1 MSPRRPR
8 SNPLALAILACLRE
22 KPMHPYEM
30 ATTMRERAKHESIRL
45 NYGSLYSVVEALE
58 RDGLI
63 EAQETVR
70 EGRRPERTIYRL
82 TEPGAE
88 EFADWLADLL
98 RTPAKEYP
106 QFEAGLSLLGGLPPD
121 EAAALLEERSERLE
135 AALAEQRAT
144 LAGALADGLPRL
156 LLVELEYAIAMRDA
170 ELAYTRALAREI
182 ASGALEGVELW
193 RTLHAPEPQTP

>member
-30 ATTMRERAKHESIRL
+30 AATMRERAKHESIRL

-63 EAQETVR
+63 EALQTVR

-82 TEPGAE
+82 TEPGLE
-88 EFADWLADLL
+88 EFADWLTDLL

-106 QFEAGLSLLGGLPPD
+106 QFEAGLSLIAGLPPD
-121 EAAALLEERSERLE
+121 DVAALLEERCERLE

-144 LAGALADGLPRL
+144 LSTVLADGLPRL
-156 LLVELEYAIAMRDA
+156 FLVELEYAIAMRDA
-170 ELAYTRALAREI
+170 ELAYTRALAGEI
-182 ASGALEGVELW
+182 ASGTLGGVERW
-193 RTLHAPEPQTP
+193 RRLHIPEPR

>member
-30 ATTMRERAKHESIRL
+30 AATMRERAKHESIRL

-70 EGRRPERTIYRL
+70 DGRRPERTIYRL
-82 TEPGAE
+82 TEPGLE
-88 EFADWLADLL
+88 EFADWLTDLL

-106 QFEAGLSLLGGLPPD
+106 QFEAGLSLLAGLPPD
-121 EAAALLEERSERLE
+121 DVVGLLEERCERLE
-135 AALAEQRAT
+135 ASLAEQRGT
-144 LAGALADGLPRL
+144 LSGALADGLPRL
-156 LLVELEYAIAMRDA
+156 YLVELEYAIAMRDA
-170 ELAYTRALAREI
+170 ELAYTRALTGEI
-182 ASGALEGVELW
+182 ASGALGGVELW
-193 RTLHAPEPQTP
+193 RGLHAPEPQ